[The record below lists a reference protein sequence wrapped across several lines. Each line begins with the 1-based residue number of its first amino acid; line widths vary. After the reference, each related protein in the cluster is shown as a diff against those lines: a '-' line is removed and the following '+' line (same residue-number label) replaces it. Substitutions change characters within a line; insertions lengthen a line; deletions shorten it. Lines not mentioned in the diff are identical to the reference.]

1 LEIVPDASIAAAIK
15 ARYCAAPADSN
26 QLSVQTLQYK
36 VNLYGLT
43 DAANYYVGH
52 WYTIACFADTLK
64 YTPTHMQFSTRTKL
78 FLSHFLAV
86 VLVSGSIGSYFYA
99 SAIDNLKL
107 SLQSRL
113 MNSAAILSEVF
124 SAESMST
131 LNSAADM
138 QTPQY
143 QALLERIRRVAG
155 TNPDIAFV
163 YVMRKVGDKVVFV
176 LDSDAQPAR
185 PGEIYQ
191 QHIPELLQGF
201 NRPSVDRDIT
211 SDKWGSFLSGYAPLH
226 DAHGDYLVGVDMYAN
241 EVEHKMRQLKQAGV
255 TSLVVSLLLAVLF
268 ANVLAK
274 HFNVRIHRLG
284 RRCGEI
290 ARTQLEPSRDGGNG
304 DELDRLGQT
313 IEAMAQHLELSRE
326 ENEHARRALER
337 HKNELEQ
344 RVQQRTGELLE
355 ANDQLREEIKERER
369 IEAVLQQTART
380 DYLTQLP
387 NRRAM
392 IQILDKEAARF
403 QRAQHPFSLVLLD
416 IDHFKSIN
424 DSFGHDGGDEI
435 LVSIAEHMRGWM
447 REKDVLARWGGEEFL
462 ILLSDTDVDR
472 ATEQAERLRAA
483 IEAQTFNI
491 QQGDTR
497 ITASLGVAGYTGHQG
512 IDSCIKDADVALYRA
527 KSGGRNRVITH
538 RCSL

>member
-1 LEIVPDASIAAAIK
+1 MHV
-15 ARYCAAPADSN
+15 
-26 QLSVQTLQYK
+26 
-36 VNLYGLT
+36 
-43 DAANYYVGH
+43 
-52 WYTIACFADTLK
+52 
-64 YTPTHMQFSTRTKL
+64 STRSKL

-86 VLVSGSIGSYFYA
+86 ILVSGSIGSYFYS
-99 SAIDNLKL
+99 SAIDNLKR

-113 MNSAAILSEVF
+113 LNSAAILSEAF
-124 SAESMST
+124 SAEEMAG

-138 QTPQY
+138 QTPKY
-143 QALLERIRRVAG
+143 QALMQRIRRVAS

-163 YVMRKVGDKVVFV
+163 YVMRKLGDQVVFV
-176 LDSDAQPAR
+176 LDSDAQPAV
-185 PGEIYQ
+185 PGEVYKQ
-191 QHIPELLQGF
+191 RIPELLQGF
-201 NRPSVDRDIT
+201 TRPSVDRDIT
-211 SDKWGSFLSGYAPLH
+211 TDKWGSFLSGYAPLH
-226 DAHGDYLVGVDMYAN
+226 DANGDYLVGIDMFAN
-241 EVEHKMRQLKQAGV
+241 EVERKMYQLKEAGFI
-255 TSLVVSLLLAVLF
+255 SLIVSILLAILF
-268 ANVLAK
+268 ANLLAS
-274 HFNVRIHRLG
+274 HFNVRINRLV

-290 ARTQLEPSRDGGNG
+290 ARTQLQPSSANGSG

-313 IEAMAQHLELSRE
+313 IEAMAQHLEQSRE
-326 ENEHARRALER
+326 DNEQARQALEK
-337 HKNELEQ
+337 HKDELEM
-344 RVQQRTGELLE
+344 RVQQRTSELLQ
-355 ANDQLREEIKERER
+355 ANDQLREEIRERER

-403 QRAQHPFSLVLLD
+403 QRSQHPFSLVLLD

-435 LVSIAEHMRGWM
+435 LVSIAEHMRVWM

-483 IEAQTFNI
+483 IEAETFSI

-497 ITASLGVAGYTGHQG
+497 ITASLGVAGYLSDQG

-527 KSGGRNRVITH
+527 KSGGRNRVVTY
-538 RCSL
+538 RGV

>member
-1 LEIVPDASIAAAIK
+1 
-15 ARYCAAPADSN
+15 
-26 QLSVQTLQYK
+26 
-36 VNLYGLT
+36 
-43 DAANYYVGH
+43 
-52 WYTIACFADTLK
+52 
-64 YTPTHMQFSTRTKL
+64 MQFSTRTKL

-86 VLVSGSIGSYFYA
+86 ILVSGSIGSYFYS
-99 SAIDNLKL
+99 SAIDNLKH

-124 SAESMST
+124 SATAMSG
-131 LNSAADM
+131 LNSAADV
-138 QTPQY
+138 QTPEY
-143 QALLERIRRVAG
+143 QALTERIRRVAG

-163 YVMRKVGDKVVFV
+163 YVMRKLDDKVVFV
-176 LDSDAQPAR
+176 LDSDPQPAL
-185 PGEIYQ
+185 PGEVYQ
-191 QHIPELLQGF
+191 HHIPELLQGF
-201 NRPSVDRDIT
+201 RRPSVDNEIT
-211 SDKWGSFLSGYAPLH
+211 TDKWGSFLSGYAPLH
-226 DAHGDYLVGVDMYAN
+226 DAHGDYLVGIDMYAN
-241 EVEHKMRQLKQAGV
+241 EVEQKMYQLKQAGV
-255 TSLVVSLLLAVLF
+255 ISLIVSILLAVLF
-268 ANVLAK
+268 ANLLAK
-274 HFNVRIHRLG
+274 NFNVRIDRLV

-290 ARTQLEPSRDGGNG
+290 ARTQLEPSKAGESG

-313 IEAMAQHLELSRE
+313 IEAMAEHLELSRE
-326 ENEHARRALER
+326 QNERARRALEK
-337 HKNELEQ
+337 HKHELEQ

-435 LVSIAEHMRGWM
+435 LISIAEHMRGWM

-462 ILLSDTDVDR
+462 ILLSDTDVDQ
-472 ATEQAERLRAA
+472 AMEQAERLRAA
-483 IEAQTFNI
+483 IEAQTFSI

-497 ITASLGVAGYTGHQG
+497 VTASLGVAGYTSNQG
-512 IDSCIKDADVALYRA
+512 VDSCIKDADVALYRA
-527 KSGGRNRVITH
+527 KSSGRNRVVTY
-538 RCSL
+538 RGS

>member
-1 LEIVPDASIAAAIK
+1 MH
-15 ARYCAAPADSN
+15 N
-26 QLSVQTLQYK
+26 
-36 VNLYGLT
+36 
-43 DAANYYVGH
+43 
-52 WYTIACFADTLK
+52 
-64 YTPTHMQFSTRTKL
+64 STRAKL
-78 FLSHFLAV
+78 FISHFLAV

-99 SAIDNLKL
+99 SAIDNLKR

-113 MNSAAILSEVF
+113 MNSAAIMSEVF
-124 SAESMST
+124 SADAMSG

-138 QTPQY
+138 QSPQY
-143 QALLERIRRVAG
+143 KTLIERIRRVANS
-155 TNPDIAFV
+155 NPDIAFV
-163 YVMRKVGDKVVFV
+163 YVMRKIGDEVVFV
-176 LDSDAQPAR
+176 LDSDPHPAV
-185 PGEIYQ
+185 PGEVYK

-201 NRPSVDRDIT
+201 GRPSCDTHIT
-211 SDKWGSFLSGYAPLH
+211 TDKWGSFLSGYAPLH
-226 DAHGDYLVGVDMYAN
+226 DAHGDYLVGIDMYAN
-241 EVEHKMRQLKQAGV
+241 EVEHKMHQLKQAGFI
-255 TSLVVSLLLAVLF
+255 SLTVSILLAILF
-268 ANVLAK
+268 ANLLAK
-274 HFNVRIHRLG
+274 HFNVRIDRLA

-290 ARTQLEPSRDGGNG
+290 AHAQLEPSNTPGSG
-304 DELDRLGQT
+304 DELDHLGQT
-313 IEAMAQHLELSRE
+313 IEAMAEHLEQSRD
-326 ENEHARRALER
+326 ENERARQALEK

-435 LVSIAEHMRGWM
+435 LVRIAQHMRSWM

-462 ILLSDTDVDR
+462 ILLSDTDVGR
-472 ATEQAERLRAA
+472 ATEQAERLRTA
-483 IEAQTFNI
+483 IESQTFGI
-491 QQGDTR
+491 QQGETR
-497 ITASLGVAGYTGHQG
+497 ITASLGVAGYLGDQG
-512 IDSCIKDADVALYRA
+512 IDSCIKDADIALYRA
-527 KSGGRNRVITH
+527 KSSGRNRVVTYQG
-538 RCSL
+538 L